1 VSSHAK
7 APTASPGRSNPAK
20 SMGLRAVLLA
30 ALAAFLLVPAAS
42 ASAANSF
49 KMNIVGA
56 GSGEVQSEI
65 AGFEK
70 YAGTPP
76 IECSYSAPGPASG
89 TCENQMA
96 SLEGLSPEPDT
107 VGITLE
113 AIPNG
118 GSVLDHWTIG
128 EGTGLAG
135 TCEPG
140 GALCVVSAPEGSD
153 AQATAVFCLEGKS
166 CSGTL
171 TLFVNGPTGSGT
183 VASSPGSISCSAG
196 QECTEDYVGDE
207 VTLTATPAAGYVVAG
222 WIGCRQSGGNPK
234 VCKVKVDAD
243 KEVTAIFLKEGTTG
257 ATGAKGDTGA
267 TGATGA
273 KGADGTNGTNG
284 ATGPAGPA
292 GAAGP
297 QGPPGPAGKVKV
309 TCKMKGKT
317 KVKCTVKTAS
327 SSSASRVNWR
337 LMRAGSTVSHGKTS
351 TARLQKVLNGLSDG
365 NYVLRVK
372 GQSAVRLSIR

>member
-1 VSSHAK
+1 
-7 APTASPGRSNPAK
+7 
-20 SMGLRAVLLA
+20 MGLRAVLLA

-42 ASAANSF
+42 ASAANNF
-49 KMNIVGA
+49 KLNIVGA
-56 GSGEVQSEI
+56 GNGEVQSEI
-65 AGFEK
+65 TGFEA

-76 IECSYSAPGPASG
+76 IECSYSAPGPATG

-96 SLEGLSPEPDT
+96 DLEELVFQPET
-107 VGITLE
+107 VGVTLE
-113 AIPNG
+113 AIPTA
-118 GSVLDHWTIG
+118 GSILDHWTIG
-128 EGTGLAG
+128 KGTALSG
-135 TCEPG
+135 TCEPE
-140 GALCVVSAPEGSD
+140 GALCVVSTPEGSD
-153 AQATAVFCLEGKS
+153 AQATAVFCLEGES

-183 VASSPGSISCSAG
+183 VVSSPGSISCSAG

-234 VCKVKVDAD
+234 VCKVKVDDD
-243 KEVTAIFLKEGTTG
+243 KEVTAIFLKEGKDGKDGKNGTNGTNG
-257 ATGAKGDTGA
+257 TNGK
-267 TGATGA
+267 
-273 KGADGTNGTNG
+273 DGTNGTNG

-297 QGPPGPAGKVKV
+297 QGPAGPAGKVKV
-309 TCKMKGKT
+309 TCKMKGTT
-317 KVKCTVKTAS
+317 KVKCTVKTQA
-327 SSSASRVNWR
+327 SSSASRVSWR
-337 LMRAGSTVSHGKTS
+337 LMRAGNTVSHGKTS

-372 GQSAVRLSIR
+372 GQSAVRLSIG